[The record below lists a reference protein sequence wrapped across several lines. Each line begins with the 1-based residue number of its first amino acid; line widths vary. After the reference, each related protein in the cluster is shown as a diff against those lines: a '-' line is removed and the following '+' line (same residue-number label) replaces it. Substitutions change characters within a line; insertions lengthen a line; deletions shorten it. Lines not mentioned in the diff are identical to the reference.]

1 LATPLIPSGVPEPR
15 PAEPAAKAR
24 RLVERAKA
32 QVLARPN
39 RAALFGAGAALVS
52 LVLMFAQHHAG
63 LGRGAGIDYQVY
75 RWAVRTW
82 LDGGDLT
89 AGAPLTSAE
98 RVLPWVYPPF
108 ALVPLAVPAL
118 LPFTAGLWL
127 LYLADLA
134 ALGGV
139 LFLVARRV
147 WPDCGRAGARAVA
160 LWALAGALWLEPVY
174 ASFGLGQVNILLM
187 ALVAVDCLVEQP
199 RWPRGLL
206 VGLAAAIKLTPLAFL
221 LLFVVRR
228 QHRAALVAL
237 GTAVAGTAV
246 GFVISRASSVDYWFG
261 RGPAA
266 GVSGSAFHTN
276 QSIMGELAR
285 LQLPPV
291 PRYAVWLVLA
301 VLLVLV
307 TAQIVGRAPL
317 SAAVPANGLLAL
329 LISPTSWSDH
339 WVWVA
344 PGVLVAAAAAL
355 RGRSRGW
362 AVSAVVLVVVALN
375 ATFRMLPAGGHWNA
389 LQHLVGNSYL
399 LTGIAML
406 LLLARDA
413 RRGGTG
419 SGAAEPIL
427 RH

>member
-1 LATPLIPSGVPEPR
+1 MATPLIPSGVPEPR

-147 WPDCGRAGARAVA
+147 WPDCGR
-160 LWALAGALWLEPVY
+160 
-174 ASFGLGQVNILLM
+174 
-187 ALVAVDCLVEQP
+187 
-199 RWPRGLL
+199 
-206 VGLAAAIKLTPLAFL
+206 
-221 LLFVVRR
+221 
-228 QHRAALVAL
+228 
-237 GTAVAGTAV
+237 
-246 GFVISRASSVDYWFG
+246 
-261 RGPAA
+261 
-266 GVSGSAFHTN
+266 
-276 QSIMGELAR
+276 
-285 LQLPPV
+285 
-291 PRYAVWLVLA
+291 
-301 VLLVLV
+301 
-307 TAQIVGRAPL
+307 
-317 SAAVPANGLLAL
+317 
-329 LISPTSWSDH
+329 
-339 WVWVA
+339 
-344 PGVLVAAAAAL
+344 
-355 RGRSRGW
+355 
-362 AVSAVVLVVVALN
+362 
-375 ATFRMLPAGGHWNA
+375 
-389 LQHLVGNSYL
+389 
-399 LTGIAML
+399 
-406 LLLARDA
+406 
-413 RRGGTG
+413 
-419 SGAAEPIL
+419 
-427 RH
+427 